1 MPAPAATAR
10 RDPALTA
17 DIDDCADD
25 PCGDTESHSCTDTGT
40 LSYDC
45 TCADGTHTFAGGVT
59 CSEID
64 EDCHDGGCDVVCA
77 ADLNLDGVVDVVRN
91 RQPSPFHQHFNL
103 SAVISV
109 RNAGSLRFRHYLI
122 IACCSLSN
130 ADLLVLL
137 GFFGTT
143 DGQVDIDGSGDG
155 VCSVADLLQML
166 IYFGGRCDSRG

>member
-1 MPAPAATAR
+1 MTRAVTPSHIPAPTLARSATTA
-10 RDPALTA
+10 PALT
-17 DIDDCADD
+17 
-25 PCGDTESHSCTDTGT
+25 E
-40 LSYDC
+40 
-45 TCADGTHTFAGGVT
+45 HT
-59 CSEID
+59 
-64 EDCHDGGCDVVCA
+64 
-77 ADLNLDGVVDVVRN
+77 
-91 RQPSPFHQHFNL
+91 PSPAASPALKSITIVETETAMWCAQRASTWTGSSTSLVRRRPSLFHQRFNL
-103 SAVISV
+103 STV